1 MIHFSKIFFLFTTF
15 CSAQFNTIS
24 PKKRT
29 ALVQQLK
36 HFEKVEIDRNRGPEK
51 EINSFAFSFP
61 LDTIEINS
69 GFGERLHPI
78 TGKIKKH
85 LGIDLKSKKSYV
97 NSVFLGLVKTVNYEK
112 GYGFH
117 IRIENGG
124 LEFLY
129 AHLSEIYVSEGDIV
143 ENGQVIGR
151 TGSTGSSTGDHL
163 HFEVRMNNEHLDP
176 IKFIKNLLLMSES
189 NP

>member
-1 MIHFSKIFFLFTTF
+1 MIHFYKIIFLFTTV

-24 PKKRT
+24 PEKRI
-29 ALVQQLK
+29 ALVQNLK
-36 HFEKVEIDRNRGPEK
+36 HVENVEIDSISESSKN
-51 EINSFAFSFP
+51 INSFAFSFP
-61 LDTIEINS
+61 LDTIKINN

-78 TGKIKKH
+78 TGKRKKH
-85 LGIDLKSKKSYV
+85 LGIDLKSKNSYV
-97 NSVFLGLVKTVNYEK
+97 NSVFLGLVKTVNYER

-129 AHLSEIYVSEGDIV
+129 AHLSEIYISEGDIV
-143 ENGQVIGR
+143 ENGQIIGR

-163 HFEVRMNNEHLDP
+163 HFEVRMNNEHLVP

-189 NP
+189 NL